1 MVEKTNGWGKVATI
15 LICAVLFIIALC
27 CLIPLWHV
35 LISSISDG
43 QRLLA
48 HEGVVFWPQGKV
60 TLDGYRYVF
69 RDSRILLGYANSLM
83 YVAGQVLFGFVI
95 NVLGGYVLS
104 RKPKLAPALTIAL
117 VLTMMFSGGTVPTYM
132 NVRRL
137 GMVGTRWALMIP
149 GCTNAIFVMMA
160 VRAFAGVP
168 EATVE
173 AAKLD
178 GAGHIRTMLQVM
190 LPQAMG
196 LISVSLINTGILA
209 WNAWFQA
216 SIYVTTQQNLWPLQL
231 WIRQISSESTD
242 FLNYANPDYSRYL
255 IQFVVIVIATLPILI
270 VFPFFQKKL
279 EQGMMAGAVKE

>member
-1 MVEKTNGWGKVATI
+1 MVEKTSGWGKAATI
-15 LICAVLFIIALC
+15 LICAVLLIIALC

-35 LISSISDG
+35 LISSFSDG
-43 QRLLA
+43 QKLLA
-48 HEGVVFWPQGKV
+48 HEGVVLWPLGTP

-104 RKPKLAPALTIAL
+104 RKPKLAPVLTVAL
-117 VLTMMFSGGTVPTYM
+117 VLTMMFNGGTVPTYM

-137 GMVGTRWALMIP
+137 GMVGTRWALIIP
-149 GCTNAIFVMMA
+149 
-160 VRAFAGVP
+160 AFAGVP

-178 GAGHIRTMLQVM
+178 GAGHIRTMIQVM
-190 LPQAMG
+190 LPQAIG

-216 SIYVTTQQNLWPLQL
+216 SIYVTTQQDLWPLQL

-270 VFPFFQKKL
+270 VFPFFQKTL
-279 EQGMMAGAVKE
+279 EKGMMAGAVKE

>member
-1 MVEKTNGWGKVATI
+1 MVEKTSGWGKVATI

-48 HEGVVFWPQGKV
+48 HEGVVFYP
-60 TLDGYRYVF
+60 
-69 RDSRILLGYANSLM
+69 
-83 YVAGQVLFGFVI
+83 GFVI
-95 NVLGGYVLS
+95 NVLGGYVIS
-104 RKPKLAPALTIAL
+104 RKPKLAPGLTILL

-178 GAGHIRTMLQVM
+178 GAGHIRTMIQVM

>member
-1 MVEKTNGWGKVATI
+1 MVEKTNGWGKVATT

-48 HEGVVFWPQGKV
+48 HEGVVFYPLGQP

-137 GMVGTRWALMIP
+137 GMVGTRWALIIP

-216 SIYVTTQQNLWPLQL
+216 SIYVTTQQNLWPLPL

-242 FLNYANPDYSRYL
+242 FLNYENPDYSGYL

>member
-1 MVEKTNGWGKVATI
+1 MVEKQNVWGTIATI
-15 LICAVLFIIALC
+15 LICAMLVIIAFC

-35 LISSISDG
+35 LISSFSDG
-43 QRLLA
+43 QKLLA
-48 HEGVVFWPQGKV
+48 HEGVALWPVGKP

-69 RDSRILLGYANSLM
+69 RDSRILQGYGNTII
-83 YVAGQVLFGFVI
+83 YVIGQMAFGFVI
-95 NVLGGYVLS
+95 NMLGGYVLS
-104 RKPKLAPALTIAL
+104 RKPKLAPALTVVL
-117 VLTMMFSGGTVPTYM
+117 VLTMMFNGGTVPTYM

-137 GMVGTRWALMIP
+137 GMTGTRWALIIP

-173 AAKLD
+173 AAKID
-178 GAGHIRTMLQVM
+178 GAGHLRIMTQVM
-190 LPQAMG
+190 LPQCMG
-196 LISVSLINTGILA
+196 MLSVSLINTGILA

-231 WIRQISSESTD
+231 WVRQIASESTD
-242 FLNYANPDYSRYL
+242 FLNYANPDYARYL

-270 VFPFFQKKL
+270 VFPFFQKTL
-279 EQGMMAGAVKE
+279 EKGMMAGAVKE